1 MKLGHS
7 PNGEAFVAGYEPGD
21 MVMLHSPEPGAMAQG
36 RAGDWGKVK
45 SVDAA
50 GMLTI
55 VVAGYS
61 VPKGAP
67 LALLSDIPARRV
79 KPCTA
84 RGEVL
89 ILPHQINPDTL
100 WTSTRP
106 RR

>member
-7 PNGEAFVAGYEPGD
+7 PNGEAFVACYEPGD
-21 MVMLHSPEPGAMAQG
+21 MVMLHSPEPGALAQG
-36 RAGDWGKVK
+36 RTGDWGRVK

-50 GMLTI
+50 GRLTI

-79 KPCTA
+79 RPCTA

-89 ILPHQINPDTL
+89 ILPPKMSPDTL
-100 WTSTRP
+100 WSNSRS